1 MIRINNKY
9 YLSPKVSNLLK
20 KAGFDW
26 ELATCYIGKSVRPYK
41 YHKFFNW
48 NKPRKDFE
56 KDGSDNLFHA
66 FITQKKTNSF
76 ISAPTLEVAQR
87 WLREVKNVWV
97 EVLLVNATDPH
108 YRVDLVNASKYNNP
122 YGIIH
127 DADYKEYEIPEEA
140 LEAGI
145 KRALEI
151 ILKEREK
158 ELFILKCLMK

>member
-1 MIRINNKY
+1 MIRINNEY
-9 YLSPKVSNLLK
+9 YLSHKVSNLLK

-26 ELATCYIGKSVRPYK
+26 ELKTCYIGKSVRPYK

-87 WLREVKNVWV
+87 WFREVKGI
-97 EVLLVNATDPH
+97 LLYITPKRVNMEWKWDFW
-108 YRVDLVNASKYNNP
+108 YIDLRDKTNIEQRYSTKNFNTY
-122 YGIIH
+122 
-127 DADYKEYEIPEEA
+127 EEA
-140 LEAGI
+140 QEEGI
-145 KRALEI
+145 KKTLKMILENV
-151 ILKEREK
+151 E
-158 ELFILKCLMK
+158 

>member
-1 MIRINNKY
+1 MKTINHEY
-9 YLSPKVSNLLK
+9 YVSLEVGKLLQ

-26 ELATCYIGKSVRPYK
+26 ELETCYIGKSVRPYK

-87 WLREVKNVWV
+87 WLREVRNFD
-97 EVLLVNATDPH
+97 VLILFQWRGDRSIA
-108 YRVDLVNASKYNNP
+108 
-122 YGIIH
+122 
-127 DADYKEYEIPEEA
+127 YKYEIRLEGRPYALQLLLFNTYEEA
-140 LEAGI
+140 QEAGI
-145 KRALEI
+145 KKALEL
-151 ILKEREK
+151 ILEK
-158 ELFILKCLMK
+158 EE

>member
-1 MIRINNKY
+1 MKTINHEY
-9 YLSPKVSNLLK
+9 YVSLEIAKLLK

-26 ELATCYIGKSVRPYK
+26 ELKTCYIGKSVRPYK

-87 WLREVKNVWV
+87 WLREVRNFD
-97 EVLLVNATDPH
+97 VLILFQWRGDRSIA
-108 YRVDLVNASKYNNP
+108 
-122 YGIIH
+122 
-127 DADYKEYEIPEEA
+127 YKYEIRLEGRPYALQLLLFNTYEEA
-140 LEAGI
+140 QEAGI
-145 KRALEI
+145 KKALEI
-151 ILKEREK
+151 ILEEGK
-158 ELFILKCLMK
+158 

>member
-1 MIRINNKY
+1 MKTINHEY
-9 YLSPKVSNLLK
+9 YVSLEIAKLLK

-26 ELATCYIGKSVRPYK
+26 ELETCYIGKSVRPYK

-87 WLREVKNVWV
+87 WLREVRNFD
-97 EVLLVNATDPH
+97 VLILFQWRGDRSIA
-108 YRVDLVNASKYNNP
+108 
-122 YGIIH
+122 
-127 DADYKEYEIPEEA
+127 YKYEIRLEGRPYALQLLLFNTYEEA
-140 LEAGI
+140 QEAGI
-145 KRALEI
+145 KKALEI
-151 ILKEREK
+151 ILEEGK
-158 ELFILKCLMK
+158 

>member
-1 MIRINNKY
+1 MEIRNHEY
-9 YLSPKVSNLLK
+9 YVSFEIANLLK

-26 ELATCYIGKSVRPYK
+26 ELETCYIGKSVRPYK

-87 WLREVKNVWV
+87 WLREVKGLHINVDTWPGALWRWIV
-97 EVLLVNATDPH
+97 WKINPERRIV
-108 YRVDLVNASKYNNP
+108 ASK
-122 YGIIH
+122 H
-127 DADYKEYEIPEEA
+127 SSYKTYEEA
-140 LEAGI
+140 LESGI
-145 KRALEI
+145 YKALEI
-151 ILKEREK
+151 ILEEV
-158 ELFILKCLMK
+158 E